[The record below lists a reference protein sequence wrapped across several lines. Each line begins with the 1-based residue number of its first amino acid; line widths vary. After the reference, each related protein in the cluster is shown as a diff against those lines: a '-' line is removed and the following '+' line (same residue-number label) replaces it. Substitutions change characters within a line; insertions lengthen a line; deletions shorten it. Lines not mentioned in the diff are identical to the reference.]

1 MNGLGIIFQA
11 LAFVALTSVSPLT
24 WPLDNVT
31 YRFGV
36 VPQFE
41 QRKLFSI
48 WRPILDELEHRTGLT
63 FTLVGSQKIPVF
75 EQEYINGAYDF
86 AYMNPYHLLKA
97 HDSQGYLPL
106 IRDGSHMLKGILVV
120 SKQSPI
126 QSVQALSGKRVAFP
140 SPNALGASLLMR
152 AELAKRFGVKVI
164 PEYVQTHSSVYLH
177 VALGLTEAGGGVDTT
192 LLAQK
197 PEIWQKLRILYQTRP
212 IFPHPICVHPRV
224 PEAHQKKVLRAL
236 LEIAQTDKGAAL
248 LTKIPMHKPV
258 TAILDDYTSMSSWG
272 LEEYYVSP
280 TQRKPRKSN
289 GSKDIHHID
298 NAQSPVLSQ

>member
-11 LAFVALTSVSPLT
+11 LAFVALTVASPLT

-63 FTLVGSQKIPVF
+63 FTLVGSPKIPAF
-75 EQEYINGAYDF
+75 EQGYMDGAYDF
-86 AYMNPYHLLKA
+86 VYLNPYHLLKA
-97 HDSQGYLPL
+97 HDSQGYQPL
-106 IRDGSHMLKGILVV
+106 ARDGIHMLKGILVV

-152 AELAKRFGVKVI
+152 AELAELNGVKVI

-197 PEIWQKLRILYQTRP
+197 PEIRQKLRILYQTRP
-212 IFPHPICVHPRV
+212 MFPHPICVHPRV
-224 PEAHQKKVLRAL
+224 PDAHQKKVLRTL
-236 LEIAQTDKGAAL
+236 LELAQTDKGAAL
-248 LTKIPMHKPV
+248 LAKIPMHKPV
-258 TAILDDYTSMSSWG
+258 AASLDDYTLMSSWG

-280 TQRKPRKSN
+280 AQRKRGKSN
-289 GSKDIHHID
+289 DSKDKHHID
-298 NAQSPVLSQ
+298 NAKSPVVSQ